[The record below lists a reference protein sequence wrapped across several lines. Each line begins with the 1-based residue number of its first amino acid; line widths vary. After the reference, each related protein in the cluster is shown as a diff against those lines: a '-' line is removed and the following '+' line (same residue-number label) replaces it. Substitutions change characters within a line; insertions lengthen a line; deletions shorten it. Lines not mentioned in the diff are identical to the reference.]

1 MQFNRREVPIKQWSG
16 EHLGQILAVDTETDV
31 RPFYEIAELQTMQV
45 YNGKAVYYVM
55 ERDVYEFY
63 IVHEASIQI
72 MHNAPFDLD
81 VISTLICKDR
91 SFIYHF
97 LDRKKVFDT
106 NILYKLWHLAHIGFT
121 PKRSSLAH
129 CCSSLLGIELD
140 KNTDI
145 RCTFEQYKNVPISEI
160 PVEHLEYGA
169 KDAVATWDLYFVL
182 MSRIKQYDTYN
193 TLLSYD
199 IQIKGA
205 VALNQMYKNG
215 IGFDLEQR
223 DVWLQDM
230 DKKLQIE
237 ADILASWGWV
247 RGKKGIKEIYENIID
262 YIGLRNVLPRTEDG
276 SISSKAEDLEK
287 YNDSPFI
294 SSYLRFHELEKA
306 TSFVRDLSVERVHPD
321 YNLLVNTGR
330 TSCSKPNFQQ
340 LPKMGGVR
348 EMFVAEKGKTFGIVD
363 YSAIELATL
372 SQVLLDKYG
381 YTVMGEKIN
390 EGIDLHKYY
399 ASVMHNCTIDSVTK
413 QWRQEAKAANFGFPG
428 GLGIG
433 TFIEFSRSYGLTL
446 TEDQASEMKSTWFEA
461 FPEVRDYMASEMGYV
476 YTRSGRRRAN
486 TTYCAE
492 KNTPFQGLAADGAK
506 LALYNLCK
514 AGFKLVGFCHDEIVC
529 EIDEIMIDSKIRE
542 MEKIMIDS
550 MREVVPDIKVGV
562 ESMISPFYTK

>member
-1 MQFNRREVPIKQWSG
+1 MIFNKRHVPIKQWQG
-16 EHLGQILAVDTETDV
+16 EYLGQILAVDTETDV
-31 RPFYEIAELQTMQV
+31 RPFYEIADLQTMQV
-45 YNGKAVYYVM
+45 YNGKAVYYVLESHVPSFM
-55 ERDVYEFY
+55 AE
-63 IVHEASIQI
+63 HGGSILI

-81 VISTLICKDR
+81 VIAKRIYIGRELTYKLI
-91 SFIYHF
+91 
-97 LDRKKVFDT
+97 DRKKVFDT
-106 NILYKLWHLAHIGFT
+106 NILYKLWHLAHVGFT
-121 PKRSSLAH
+121 PRKSSLAH

-145 RCTFEQYKNVPISEI
+145 RCSFEQYRNVSVSEI
-160 PVEHLEYGA
+160 PKEHLEYGA

-182 MSRIKQYDTYN
+182 MSRIKQYDIHN

-276 SISSKAEDLEK
+276 SISSKSEDLEK
-287 YNDSPFI
+287 YNDIPFI
-294 SSYLRFHELEKA
+294 ASYLRFHELEKS
-306 TSFVRDLSVERVHPD
+306 TSFVRDLCTEKVHPD

-340 LPKMGGVR
+340 LPKIGGVR
-348 EMFVAEKGKTFGIVD
+348 EMFVAEKGYTFGIVD

-390 EGIDLHKYY
+390 EGADLHRYY
-399 ASVMHNCTIDSVTK
+399 ASVMHNIPMDVVSK
-413 QWRQEAKAANFGFPG
+413 QQRQEAKAANFGFPG

-433 TFIEFSRSYGLTL
+433 TFIEFSRGYGLVL
-446 TEDQASEMKSTWFEA
+446 TEEQASEMKSTWFEA
-461 FPEVRDYMASEMGYV
+461 FPEVRDYMASEQGYV

-506 LALYNLCK
+506 LAMYNLCK
-514 AGFKLVGFCHDEIVC
+514 AGMKIVGFVHDEILC
-529 EIDEIMIDSKIRE
+529 EFSLDNAEKELDKMQNIMVE
-542 MEKIMIDS
+542 S
-550 MREVVPDIKVGV
+550 MKEVVPDIKVGV
-562 ESMISPFYTK
+562 EGFLSPYYTK